1 MSRLL
6 IVDDDVRVTN
16 PLLVLFI
23 QTGRYEVEILNDS
36 TLVLPLLARARFDAL
51 LLDMD
56 MPSLSGV
63 DILRHLREA
72 GDYTPVVV
80 LTGVGDAEPAVQ
92 AMKLGAFD
100 YLIKPADED
109 ALVAVI
115 DAAVASRTRRNGAA

>member
-6 IVDDDVRVTN
+6 IVDDDVAVTN
-16 PLLVLFI
+16 SLLVLFM

-36 TLVLPLLARARFDAL
+36 TLVPTLLAQARFDAL

-56 MPSLSGV
+56 MPGLSGM
-63 DILRHLREA
+63 DILRRMREA
-72 GDYTPVVV
+72 GDPTPVVV
-80 LTGVGDAEPAVQ
+80 LTGVGDAEPAVK
-92 AMKLGAFD
+92 AMKLGAYD

-115 DAAVASRTRRNGAA
+115 DAAVASLG

>member
-6 IVDDDVRVTN
+6 IVDDDVAVTN
-16 PLLVLFI
+16 SLLVLFM

-36 TLVLPLLARARFDAL
+36 TLVPTLLLQTSFDAL

-56 MPSLSGV
+56 MPGLSGM
-63 DILRHLREA
+63 DILRRLRES
-72 GDYTPVVV
+72 GDDTPVVV
-80 LTGVGDAEPAVQ
+80 LTGVGDAEPAVR

-109 ALVAVI
+109 ALVEVI
-115 DAAVASRTRRNGAA
+115 DAAVARGRAA